1 MTTSTTSGWKTMVA
15 IVAVITAAVGI
26 GMGPRL
32 EQRDAR
38 ARTALAATSPRRVRV
53 AEVRPGDA
61 SVDVTLPGTATPM
74 RSSVLY
80 SKATGFVRENLVDI
94 GDRVTEGQLLAV
106 IDAPET
112 NEEIRLAKARL
123 AEARANVGLVAAT
136 SDRVHSLTR
145 SGAASQ
151 QEADDAQAQANSA
164 SALVA
169 TRRAEVRRL
178 QALRGYQKIVAPFAG
193 VVTRRLVDP
202 GALVGPAS
210 AGGVAMFEIAAVD
223 ELRVLVDVPDA
234 HAADVGIGVAAHVY
248 SPRDP
253 ARKVEGTVSR
263 TSGVLEEATRTLR
276 IEVFVPGG
284 EVVLPGAF
292 VYVTLHV
299 PRRQPAPVV
308 PASALVV
315 RKEGTLVAKVD
326 AAGVVTLVP
335 VTVGRD
341 FGKELELLD
350 GVTPGEAVIVQPP
363 DTLETGAQVEVVP
376 ASS

>member
-1 MTTSTTSGWKTMVA
+1 MVEFSIAPTGKVENPHPKEHSSNAALDACIAKTFA
-15 IVAVITAAVGI
+15 GFTF
-26 GMGPRL
+26 P
-32 EQRDAR
+32 
-38 ARTALAATSPRRVRV
+38 
-53 AEVRPGDA
+53 
-61 SVDVTLPGTATPM
+61 
-74 RSSVLY
+74 
-80 SKATGFVRENLVDI
+80 FVRENLVDI
-94 GDRVTEGQLLAV
+94 GDRVTEGQVLAV

-112 NEEIRLAKARL
+112 SEEIRLAKARL

-151 QEADDAQAQANSA
+151 QEADDAQAQSNSA

-210 AGGVAMFEIAAVD
+210 AGGVAMFEIAAID

-234 HAADVGIGVAAHVY
+234 HAADVGLGVAAHVY

-253 ARKVEGTVSR
+253 ARKVEGAVSR

-276 IEVFVPGG
+276 IEVFVAGG
-284 EVVLPGAF
+284 DVVLPGAF

-299 PRRQPAPVV
+299 PRRRPAPSAAVRRRAGRGLRRRAGRTRDREARRAWRGSGQNDSM
-308 PASALVV
+308 ASKAVSRRS
-315 RKEGTLVAKVD
+315 RKSLSPRPRCARYR
-326 AAGVVTLVP
+326 
-335 VTVGRD
+335 GRPRIHQ
-341 FGKELELLD
+341 GSSLMRRELP
-350 GVTPGEAVIVQPP
+350 TK
-363 DTLETGAQVEVVP
+363 
-376 ASS
+376 